1 MVQTKNFK
9 TGNDMT
15 SDDKFFRKKALEL
28 YEKRDHVNI
37 SSMPASEIE
46 KAFYELE
53 LKNIEME
60 IRSEELISERDITAA
75 AAEKFNSFYE
85 YAAMGYFTLNPDSTI
100 CEMNRSGADLL
111 GSDRS
116 ELVSRKF
123 RSFVSGETLSEF
135 DVFLEKIFK
144 SGTRQICE
152 ARLKIENNIKSF
164 VHIEGILSSKETK
177 CYINAVDITDRKLAE
192 ETVYNLLNEKELILK
207 EVHHRVKN
215 NMYNI
220 GALLNMQANARTDE
234 ASKNV
239 LFDAAGRVQS
249 MSVLYDKLYRS
260 EHTASVSLKEYFPD
274 LIYEIAGIF
283 PQKKS
288 VKIKTEIEDIVL
300 DAKILSIL
308 GILVNEIITNS
319 MKYAFTGRSDG
330 VITVTASKA
339 DERIVITIADNGAG
353 IPEGVTFENSTGFG
367 MQLANMLTMQ
377 IGGSIRI
384 ERGEGTGFV
393 LEFKI

>member
-1 MVQTKNFK
+1 
-9 TGNDMT
+9 MT
-15 SDDKFFRKKALEL
+15 SDDKFFRKKALEF
-28 YEKRDHVNI
+28 YEKRDHINL
-37 SSMPASEIE
+37 SSLQASEIE

-53 LKNIEME
+53 LKNIELE
-60 IRSEELISERDITAA
+60 IKNEELISERDIAVSAA
-75 AAEKFNSFYE
+75 GKFNTFYE
-85 YAAMGYFTLNPDSTI
+85 YAAMGYFTLNPDSTL
-100 CEMNRSGADLL
+100 CEMNRSGAIMLGAERPDL
-111 GSDRS
+111 
-116 ELVSRKF
+116 VNRKL
-123 RSFVSGETLSEF
+123 RSFVSPETLTEF
-135 DVFLEKIFK
+135 DDFMEKIFK
-144 SGTRQICE
+144 SGSRQLCE
-152 ARLKIENNIKSF
+152 VRLKIENDIKSF
-164 VHIEGILSSKETK
+164 VHVEGVISSNEKK

-192 ETVYNLLNEKELILK
+192 ETVYGLLNEKELILK

-274 LIYEIAGIF
+274 LIYEIVGIF

-288 VKIKTEIEDIVL
+288 VKIKTDIEDIVL

-319 MKYAFTGRSDG
+319 MKYAFAGRSDG
-330 VITVTASKA
+330 VITVTASKKG
-339 DERIVITIADNGAG
+339 DRIEIIISDNGSG
-353 IPEGVTFENSTGFG
+353 IPENVTFENTTGFG
-367 MQLANMLTMQ
+367 MQLVGMLTEQ
-377 IGGSIRI
+377 LNGSIKI
-384 ERGEGTGFV
+384 ERGEGTKFV
-393 LEFKI
+393 LEFEE

>member
-1 MVQTKNFK
+1 MSAEDNLFSKKIEDLYRKREHINIS
-9 TGNDMT
+9 DLT
-15 SDDKFFRKKALEL
+15 SDEL
-28 YEKRDHVNI
+28 IKVFH
-37 SSMPASEIE
+37 
-46 KAFYELE
+46 ELE
-53 LKNIEME
+53 LKNIELE
-60 IRSEELISERDITAA
+60 IRSDEIISERDIAVS

-85 YAAMGYFTLNPDSTI
+85 FAATGYFTLNPDSTI
-100 CEMNRSGADLL
+100 CEMNRSGAEIL
-111 GSDRS
+111 GSVRS
-116 ELVSRKF
+116 ELVNRKF
-123 RSFVSGETLSEF
+123 RSFVSPETLTEF
-135 DVFLEKIFK
+135 DGFIKNIFE
-144 SGTRQICE
+144 SGSRQICE
-152 ARLKIENNIKSF
+152 IRLKIENNIKSF
-164 VHIEGILSSKETK
+164 AYIEGVVSSKEK
-177 CYINAVDITDRKLAE
+177 RCYINVIDITDRILAE

-260 EHTASVSLKEYFPD
+260 EHTAAVSLKEYFPD

-288 VKIKTEIEDIVL
+288 VKIKTDIEDIIL
-300 DAKILSIL
+300 DAKILSML

-330 VITVTASKA
+330 VITVTASKR
-339 DERIVITIADNGAG
+339 EKCIEITIADNGAG

-367 MQLANMLTMQ
+367 MQLVGMLTEQ
-377 IGGSIRI
+377 LNGKVWI
-384 ERGEGTGFV
+384 ERGDGTKFV
-393 LEFKI
+393 LEFDDAV